1 MTIEEKLNLIG
12 FKGFV
17 HLKKE
22 HRDNKNRKFFSSIYE
37 NKEFDIMILEKN
49 NKWVIEKLN
58 DNGLIFNLLM
68 LENAEVKIEDLMFFF
83 KNFYYKN
90 EALSN
95 YL

>member
-22 HRDNKNRKFFSSIYE
+22 QRDNKNRKVFSSSYD
-37 NKEFDIMILEKN
+37 NKEFDIVLIKETK
-49 NKWVIEKLN
+49 KWTIEKIN
-58 DNGLIFNLLM
+58 DGNLIGNLLM
-68 LENAEVKIEDLMFFF
+68 LNSIKIDDIIFFF
-83 KNFYYKN
+83 KNYYYKD
-90 EALSN
+90 EELSK

>member
-22 HRDNKNRKFFSSIYE
+22 QRDNKNRKVFSSSYD
-37 NKEFDIMILEKN
+37 NKEFDIVLIKETK
-49 NKWVIEKLN
+49 KWTIEKIN
-58 DNGLIFNLLM
+58 DGNLIANLLM
-68 LENAEVKIEDLMFFF
+68 LNSIKIDDIIFFF
-83 KNFYYKN
+83 KNYYYKD
-90 EALSN
+90 EELSK